1 MCTFVFIFIPLHIF
15 YLSFLLLYEDS
26 HLDPPHSHP
35 YSIRSHLHS
44 PHSHPYSPHSHPDSP
59 HSHHFQ
65 PDSLDSHLI
74 PCIPIIPTLIRCI
87 HTLIPHIHIISTL
100 IPSSSKLIPRIAIF
114 PLIPF
119 SDSPSRLLQIAY
131 LKAVKQSLN
140 LYF

>member
-15 YLSFLLLYEDS
+15 YLPFLILYEDS
-26 HLDPPHSHP
+26 HPDPPHFHP
-35 YSIRSHLHS
+35 CSLRSHIHP

-59 HSHHFQ
+59 HSLHFQ
-65 PDSLDSHLI
+65 PDSLGSHLI
-74 PCIPIIPTLIRCI
+74 PCIPIIPTLIPR
-87 HTLIPHIHIISTL
+87 IHIISTL